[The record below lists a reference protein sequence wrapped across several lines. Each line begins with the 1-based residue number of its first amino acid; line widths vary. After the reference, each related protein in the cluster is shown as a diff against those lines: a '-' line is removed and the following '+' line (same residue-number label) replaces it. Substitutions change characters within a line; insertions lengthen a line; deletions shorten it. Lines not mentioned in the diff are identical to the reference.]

1 MAFLVSGRCRRNAR
15 PWPQRPRVHFTFGPS
30 EGTIGRRRIKH
41 GAHRRKRSEAR
52 CGAVRASVVPRVRRK
67 VFRYRSPKREAG
79 MSISG
84 SETLGFTPWTALTV
98 VQKVSAS
105 ALLVLAYA
113 L

>member
-1 MAFLVSGRCRRNAR
+1 
-15 PWPQRPRVHFTFGPS
+15 
-30 EGTIGRRRIKH
+30 
-41 GAHRRKRSEAR
+41 
-52 CGAVRASVVPRVRRK
+52 
-67 VFRYRSPKREAG
+67 

-84 SETLGFTPWTALTV
+84 SETLGFTPRTALTV